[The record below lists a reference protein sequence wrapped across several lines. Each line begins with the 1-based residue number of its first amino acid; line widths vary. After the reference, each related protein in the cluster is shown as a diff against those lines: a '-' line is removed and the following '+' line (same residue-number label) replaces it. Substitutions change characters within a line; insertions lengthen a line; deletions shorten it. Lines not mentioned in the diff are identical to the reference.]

1 MANPLRTRAR
11 HAAIVLCLA
20 SVTPAASTAQSTD
33 SKPIMDNSFLI
44 EEAYNQEYGVVQHI
58 STFAHN
64 EDLDAWSASFTQEW
78 PVGSQRHQLSFTL
91 PYSRADGS
99 GGIGDIA
106 LHYRRQLREIHPQL
120 AISPRLSVVLP
131 TGSSESGFGKGG
143 AGLEAALPVSY
154 ILNERFFG
162 HTNGG
167 LTLTPTA
174 KAPDGSETAIFE
186 TFIGQSLIWLVHPQF
201 NVMLELAWAAEET
214 PLSNGGV
221 ARTENFFFS
230 PGVRGA
236 INLSSGM
243 QIVPGI
249 AVPIGV
255 GPSRGDRA
263 LFVYLSVEHAFK
275 R

>member
-1 MANPLRTRAR
+1 MANPLRIRAG
-11 HAAIVLCLA
+11 HAAIVLRLA
-20 SVTPAASTAQSTD
+20 TVTPLPSTAQSID
-33 SKPIMDNSFLI
+33 SKPIMNNSFLI

-58 STFAHN
+58 TTFARN

-91 PYSRADGS
+91 PYTRADGA

-120 AISPRLSVVLP
+120 AISPRLSVMLP
-131 TGSSESGFGKGG
+131 TGSRESGFGKGG
-143 AGLEAALPVSY
+143 PGLEAALPVSY
-154 ILNERFFG
+154 ILNERFYG

-174 KAPDGSETAIFE
+174 KAADGSETAIFE
-186 TFIGQSLIWLVHPQF
+186 TFIGQSLIWLAHPQF
-201 NVMLELAWAAEET
+201 NVMVELAWAAEET
-214 PLSNGGV
+214 PLSNGMM
-221 ARTENFFFS
+221 ARADNFFFS

-263 LFVYLSVEHAFK
+263 VFLYLSVEHAFK
-275 R
+275 Q

>member
-1 MANPLRTRAR
+1 M
-11 HAAIVLCLA
+11 CLA
-20 SVTPAASTAQSTD
+20 TVAPVAADGQGAD
-33 SKPIMDNSFLI
+33 AKPIMDNSFLI

-58 STFAHN
+58 STFARN
-64 EDLDAWSASFTQEW
+64 GDLDAWSASFTQEW
-78 PVGSQRHQLSFTL
+78 PASSQRHQLSFTL
-91 PYSRADGS
+91 PYTREGGS

-120 AISPRLSVVLP
+120 AVSPRFSVLLP
-131 TGSSESGFGKGG
+131 TGRREGGFGKGSP
-143 AGLEAALPVSY
+143 GLEVALPVSY
-154 ILNERFFG
+154 ILSEDFFG

-174 KAPDGSETAIFE
+174 KAVDGSESAIFE
-186 TFIGQSLIWLVHPQF
+186 TFIGQSLVWLAHPQL
-201 NVMLELAWAAEET
+201 NLLVELVWDTEET
-214 PLSNGGV
+214 PLSNGEV
-221 ARTENFFFS
+221 SRSENFFLS

-249 AVPIGV
+249 AIPIGV

-263 LFVYLSVEHAFK
+263 VFLYLSVEHAF
-275 R
+275 RR